1 MPRMVVG
8 SLRLTVRLPGCR
20 SLKEKRGPR
29 RSITSRIRSTFKVA
43 VAEVADQDLWNSLVL
58 GIAAIGPDRGP
69 VEQVL
74 RDVADFVEDQGIG
87 ELIEEVVDIH
97 RP

>member
-1 MPRMVVG
+1 MRPMVVG
-8 SLRLTVRLPGCR
+8 SLRLTVRLVGGR

-29 RSITSRIRSTFKVA
+29 RSITSRIRSAGKVA
-43 VAEVADQDLWNSLVL
+43 VAEVAGQELWNSLVL
-58 GIAAIGPDRGP
+58 GVAAVGPDRGP
-69 VEQVL
+69 VERVL
-74 RDVADFVEDQGIG
+74 RDVADFVEELGIG